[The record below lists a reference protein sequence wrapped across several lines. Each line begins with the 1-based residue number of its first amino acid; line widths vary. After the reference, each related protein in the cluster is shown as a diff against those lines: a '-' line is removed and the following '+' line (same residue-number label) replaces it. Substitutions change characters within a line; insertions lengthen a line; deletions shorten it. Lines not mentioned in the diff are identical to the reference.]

1 MGTYRYIAYIESGEG
16 YKDFFQMLLKE
27 QRNAVITMNLNQ
39 FQNEILEDDNTT
51 VVFLD
56 HRLLKDIS
64 EDMSF
69 LLKIKNCICI
79 VLCDGDIEPSI
90 MKPYIYDV
98 LDCRDYLRM
107 QNFFRRLKIDMNL
120 RVQLQDLKKET
131 TMVYDIGKKLSA
143 EKNIEKLLNMIL
155 ETSMEI
161 TAADAGTLYL
171 AIDDMSGEWSPYE
184 KGKENRLLKFAI
196 SKNNSIEIGFESSTL
211 AITKSS
217 IIGYAALS
225 AQPLRIEDAY
235 RIPGDVD
242 YEFNDSFDK
251 MTGYRTKSILTV
263 PMCDHKDRI
272 LGVLQLI
279 NKKEGGRIIPFSYKD
294 EIIIYSIAGEAAVA
308 IENSIL
314 YKKIE
319 ELLKE
324 YNISENIDQ
333 YEQMQ

>member
-1 MGTYRYIAYIESGEG
+1 MEAYRYIACMDSADSYKSFIEI
-16 YKDFFQMLLKE
+16 LLQE
-27 QRNAVITMNLNQ
+27 QRSAIITMDLNQ
-39 FQNEILEDDNTT
+39 FQNEVLKDDNTT

-56 HRLLKDIS
+56 YRLVKDIS
-64 EDMSF
+64 EDLDF
-69 LLKIKNCICI
+69 LLRINKCICI
-79 VLCDGDIEPSI
+79 VLTDGNIELPI
-90 MKPYIYDV
+90 MRPYIYDV
-98 LDCRDYLRM
+98 LDCRGSQHI
-107 QNFFRRLKIDMNL
+107 QNFFRRLKIDMDL
-120 RVQLQDLKKET
+120 RMQLQNLKKET

-171 AIDDMSGEWSPYE
+171 AIDSATGEWSAYE

-196 SKNNSIEIGFESSTL
+196 SRNNSIKVDFQSSTL
-211 AITKSS
+211 SITKNS
-217 IIGYAALS
+217 IMGYAALS

-242 YEFNDSFDK
+242 YEFNDGFDK

-279 NKKEGGRIIPFSYKD
+279 NKNKSGSVIPFSYKD
-294 EIIIYSIAGEAAVA
+294 EIIIYSLSGEAAVA
-308 IENSIL
+308 IENSML

-319 ELLKE
+319 ELLMK
-324 YNISENIDQ
+324 YNINESIDQ
-333 YEQMQ
+333 Y